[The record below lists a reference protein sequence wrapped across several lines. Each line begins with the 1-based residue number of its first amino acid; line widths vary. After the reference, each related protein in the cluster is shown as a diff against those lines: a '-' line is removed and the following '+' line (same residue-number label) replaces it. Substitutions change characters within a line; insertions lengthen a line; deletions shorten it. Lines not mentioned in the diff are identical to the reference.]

1 MLIEDNFEAANNSFL
16 YHLHERNLFDTDAF
30 VKLLQDINA
39 LEEKQEDVL
48 EQLRSIQIEILKHVI
63 YHFDPN
69 DESRITNLPED
80 YWEYLTDLEDAIGK
94 YAGMC
99 SGSSHQ

>member
-1 MLIEDNFEAANNSFL
+1 MIEDNFEAVNNSFL
-16 YHLHERNLFDTDAF
+16 YHLHERNRFDTDAF
-30 VKLLQDINA
+30 VKLLEGINA

-48 EQLRSIQIEILKHVI
+48 EQLRFIQIEILKHII

-69 DESRITNLPED
+69 DGSRITNLPDD

-99 SGSSHQ
+99 GSHGQE